1 VSTRRLFN
9 YNPHSQNKQA
19 ITRMKDKL
27 EKFVKEHRDEF
38 DTFEPRQDL
47 WQDISKELPQ
57 KKTARVISLTYAQA
71 WRYAAA
77 VALLIAVG
85 FAILQYNRVKPSQPV
100 AQSINTFEKI
110 APQMAEVESYY
121 TSLINEKRAQM
132 GDYDL
137 KALGIDDNLS
147 QDIAVLDSSYARL
160 KRELLTTPNREKIID
175 AMIQNLQLR
184 MGILNEQLKTLE
196 NIKKIKSNTKNEN
209 NIQA

>member
-1 VSTRRLFN
+1 
-9 YNPHSQNKQA
+9 
-19 ITRMKDKL
+19 MKDKL

-38 DTFEPRQDL
+38 DTFEPRPDL

-57 KKTARVISLTYAQA
+57 KKTPRVISLSYVQL

-85 FAILQYNRVKPSQPV
+85 FVMLQYNAAKPSQKV
-100 AQSINTFEKI
+100 AQIYTFEKI
-110 APQMAEVESYY
+110 APQMVEVESYY
-121 TSLINEKRAQM
+121 TSLINEKKAQM
-132 GDYDL
+132 GNYDL
-137 KALGIDDNLS
+137 KALGIEDNLG
-147 QDIAVLDSSYARL
+147 QDVAVLDSSYTRL
-160 KRELLTTPNREKIID
+160 KRELLTTPNKEKIID

-196 NIKKIKSNTKNEN
+196 NIKKIKFNSKDEN